1 MPKFPQG
8 GRVRVSTSTPP
19 LFESQRPISSETKYY
34 GLIRDNALSD
44 IEEPL
49 EALSEVLRDI
59 QNPSEAATLGT
70 FTATDLQIIT
80 GITRYNLKKEDF
92 EVIENASINI
102 EDENGNLSPQIS
114 PRQRIV
120 DRIKQ
125 TESFAGR
132 GTVYQGQGTVLF
144 KYVVPTD
151 EKDGSDELYS
161 HTNPPPFFTESI
173 DSTVANAPDDI
184 PSLTD
189 IDASHRVGVITDGT
203 FVPNKEY
210 EYWWSGQYLTD
221 VRDRAEY
228 PAATSSALDNPTFPI
243 LRDGNMGFSEIVPS
257 GITQET
263 NWGLRFDTWFKA
275 SHANSQTFLRFAAFV
290 NGHLRIDYFEKT
302 GYNSS
307 GEIQGYWK
315 TALDTSNSTTYYYE
329 DLKERLIT
337 DGNLPYARRY
347 VQGGPSTVF
356 GEGDGTAH
364 VRRTEVAGGAW
375 DLTQT
380 YTDKESNNVE
390 NFDND
395 YVPVVIRFWY
405 GQKDTTT
412 DAGSIDE
419 IDREPYGP
427 AGVVLDYITTSASD
441 ITLWN
446 DYSSQM
452 QIQYDS
458 ANDYW
463 ERIGG
468 DDTDFSN
475 FHSSFELLGY
485 SSEATQPTELE
496 DYFTSPQLIVVS
508 KDGDPPSDTAIK
520 FSIPGLTV
528 ADNDT
533 LWVILKNR
541 PWSQIPG
548 DISRDELWQRYL
560 FNPNPTKRYE
570 NANDMLDGVGSNYVE
585 PDPSKEVFDL
595 NYNFYQAK
603 YGNLPALGTY
613 GPDRYDGFIPTTLTS
628 SAGSRDYDYDHSKLL
643 MIGRQKKGTTSEI
656 GDGTT
661 NPNKVG
667 KDLASGETRNKGE
680 NYTFIEVVENE
691 AGFGGEVIINAYPTN
706 NMSVLSTTN
715 TGQFSKFLN
724 MADNTATYSNSD
736 RQGITALAQSS
747 YPSTAEYT
755 AGDRL
760 KYRVIGGNGTLY
772 YYKSDNTYDET
783 GKISQLTLGAPTS
796 DKDDQIKSLFITDFQ
811 TDGGTEYSFYGPI
824 GATRE
829 AFINQQVAVLTGG
842 QTITSSELFPN
853 NGATGNNDQYIGT
866 QIEFLDGDGGSV
878 ADTRYVESYDASTE
892 TVTFD
897 GDAKDA
903 GNFYVN
909 VWYNHFT
916 LGGEFPTKVVNTSG
930 NNASNPISDN
940 DELQVTGTFNAGY
953 QFSKVDGGAG
963 LNFAETLFIKEDAN
977 ASGSRPFTDDTEA
990 PAPPADIVTPFGYD
1004 NTPSS
1009 SDPGLG
1015 GLCYPPYSIQNIQLQ
1030 YLAKTDADLYGEAE
1044 GDFDVW
1050 WGGRNVS
1057 LSNLGNKSLT
1067 VTDKLLFDFDPA
1079 DSGDLIST
1087 LASNK
1092 KPVFTGSE
1100 YTHKLEVELN
1110 VNIPAGPAGNSNLYQ
1125 DVIRHS
1131 NGSPVKDKFYLF
1143 INKSGSDLEVIS
1155 ENEPDWTT

>member
-1 MPKFPQG
+1 MPKFPQVG
-8 GRVRVSTSTPP
+8 KVRVSTSAPP
-19 LFESQRPISSETKYY
+19 LFESQRSISSETKYY

-92 EVIENASINI
+92 KVIENASINI

-132 GTVYQGQGTVLF
+132 GTLYQGQGTVLF

-161 HTNPPPFFTESI
+161 HTNPPPFFTEDI
-173 DSTVANAPDDI
+173 DSTATNAPDDI
-184 PSLTD
+184 PSPTD
-189 IDASHRVGVITDGT
+189 IDTSHRVGVITDGT

-221 VRDRAEY
+221 VRDRAQY
-228 PAATSSALDNPTFPI
+228 PDATSSALDNPTFPI

-275 SHANSQTFLRFAAFV
+275 SHANSLTFLRFAAFV

-307 GEIQGYWK
+307 REIQGSWK
-315 TALDTSNSTTYYYE
+315 TALDTSDSTKYYYE
-329 DLKERLIT
+329 DLKERPIS

-347 VQGGPSTVF
+347 VQGGPSTAF

-364 VRRTEVAGGAW
+364 VRRTDANGGAW
-375 DLTQT
+375 NL
-380 YTDKESNNVE
+380 YTEYEDKDSNEVQ
-390 NFDND
+390 NFNDD

-427 AGVVLDYITTSASD
+427 PGVVLDYITTDASD

-452 QIQYDS
+452 RIQYDS

-485 SSEATQPTELE
+485 SSNATQPTELE
-496 DYFTSPQLIVVS
+496 DYFTSPQLVVVS
-508 KDGDPPSDTAIK
+508 KDGGAPSNTAIK
-520 FSIPGLTV
+520 FSIPGLTA

-548 DISRDELWQRYL
+548 SRSGDELWQRYL
-560 FNPNPTKRYE
+560 FNPNPTKNYE
-570 NANDMLDGVGSNYVE
+570 NVKDMLDGVGSNYVE
-585 PDPSKEVFDL
+585 PDPNKEVFDL

-628 SAGSRDYDYDHSKLL
+628 SSGVRDYDYDHSKLL
-643 MIGRQKKGTTSEI
+643 MIGRQKKGTISEI
-656 GDGTT
+656 GDGTA

-706 NMSVLSTTN
+706 DMSVLSTTN
-715 TGQFSKFLN
+715 TGQFNKFLN

-736 RQGITALAQSS
+736 RQGITALTQSS
-747 YPSTAEYT
+747 YPSIAEYT

-796 DKDDQIKSLFITDFQ
+796 DKDDQIKSLFITDFK
-811 TDGGTEYSFYGPI
+811 TDSGTEYSFYGPI

-829 AFINQQVAVLTGG
+829 AFTNQQVAVLTGG
-842 QTITSSELFPN
+842 QTITSSGLFPN

-866 QIEFLDGDGGSV
+866 QIEFLSGNAGSV
-878 ADTRYVESYDASTE
+878 ADTRYVTSYDASTE
-892 TVTFD
+892 TVTFS
-897 GDAKDA
+897 GAAKTA

-940 DELQVTGTFNAGY
+940 SELQVIGTFNAGY

-963 LNFAETLFIKEDAN
+963 LNFAETLFIKQN
-977 ASGSRPFTDDTEA
+977 TNPSGSSPFTPDTEA

-1030 YLAKTDADLYGEAE
+1030 YLAKTDTDLYGEAE

-1110 VNIPAGPAGNSNLYQ
+1110 VGIPTGPVSNSNLYQ

-1131 NGSPVKDKFYLF
+1131 NGSPTKDKFYLF
-1143 INKSGSDLEVIS
+1143 INKSGSDLEVVS
-1155 ENEPDWTT
+1155 ENKPDWTT